1 MLWCQTSLPPT
12 QPQGRLAPLAGSAD
26 PATAASL
33 VWRRGLVPV
42 PPAWRGITA
51 GVLPLPGS
59 HVARRHFKTK
69 ARSRKQQC
77 AYPSKTH
84 RWIECTTE
92 ASQSPPITAAAAPT
106 SGRSASAPPAPPSRT
121 PCPQQAPTLRINWLR
136 AKTEEKEE
144 KEESETH
151 PPPFLSKGKPCLC
164 TNRRRR
170 CCAPHERE
178 LLALV
183 AIGLAVGRRA
193 VGVVVLAGQ
202 DSLREVRMLHRRRPE
217 PAPQNPKST
226 QHLKRPGS
234 RGECAYRSS
243 S

>member
-1 MLWCQTSLPPT
+1 MVCLE
-12 QPQGRLAPLAGSAD
+12 
-26 PATAASL
+26 
-33 VWRRGLVPV
+33 RGMQLLCTV
-42 PPAWRGITA
+42 
-51 GVLPLPGS
+51 
-59 HVARRHFKTK
+59 
-69 ARSRKQQC
+69 
-77 AYPSKTH
+77 KTH
-84 RWIECTTE
+84 RWTKCTTE
-92 ASQSPPITAAAAPT
+92 VCQSPPITAAAAPT
-106 SGRSASAPPAPPSRT
+106 SGRSASALPAPPSRT

-217 PAPQNPKST
+217 PAPHT
-226 QHLKRPGS
+226 QINSALETPRLKGGMRSQVELVGF
-234 RGECAYRSS
+234 SS
-243 S
+243 SLQDLWRLETGR